1 MILIDKP
8 YASSFLQETVR
19 KLKIPVIK
27 TRAASEM
34 PGNNEQLFISEED
47 AIFKLNNDSN
57 ALLYTNSE
65 NAINWIEKNLK
76 HSDLQ
81 KKIKLFK
88 NKVLFRELIKDLYPD
103 YFFKKLAFDELESFD
118 LEELKFPL
126 IVKPAVGFFSLGVKK
141 VDAKNEWKNVIS
153 EIKKEISS
161 YKDIYPEEVLDTS
174 NFIIEEFIEGN
185 EFAVDLYYDI
195 EGNAV
200 ILNIMQH
207 LFSSDKD
214 VSDRVY
220 MSSKEIIDEHLNKFE
235 HFLGQMG
242 KLADLKNFPAHVE
255 LRINSEGIII
265 PIEVNPLR
273 FGGWCTTADFAWYA
287 FGTNTYENFFFQKKP
302 DWQKI
307 FKNKEDKIFS
317 LIVLDNS
324 TGIPSREICSFDHER
339 LKKAIKNILEY
350 RIIDH
355 QKFKVFGFLFTET
368 KKENI
373 DELYDILRSD
383 LKEYITI

>member
-65 NAINWIEKNLK
+65 NAINWTEKNLK

-81 KKIKLFK
+81 KKINLFK

-255 LRINSEGIII
+255 LRINSDGTII

-302 DWQKI
+302 DWHKI

-373 DELYDILRSD
+373 DELYVILSSD
-383 LKEYITI
+383 LKEYISI

>member
-34 PGNNEQLFISEED
+34 LVNNEQLFISEED
-47 AIFKLNNDSN
+47 AIFKLNNDSK

-76 HSDLQ
+76 YRDLQ

-118 LEELKFPL
+118 LQEQKFPL

-141 VDAKNEWKNVIS
+141 VDKKSEWKNVIS
-153 EIKKEISS
+153 EIKKEIFR

-185 EFAVDLYYDI
+185 EFAVDLYFDI

-255 LRINSEGIII
+255 LRINSEGTII

-302 DWQKI
+302 DWEKI

-324 TGIPSREICSFDHER
+324 TGIPSKEVCSFDHER
-339 LKKAIKNILEY
+339 LKKEFKNILEY

-373 DELYDILRSD
+373 DELYDILGSD